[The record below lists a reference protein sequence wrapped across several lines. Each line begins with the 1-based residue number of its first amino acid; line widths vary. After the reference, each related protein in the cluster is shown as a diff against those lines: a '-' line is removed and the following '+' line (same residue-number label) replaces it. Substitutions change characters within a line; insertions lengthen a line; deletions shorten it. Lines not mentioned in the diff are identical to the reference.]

1 MGADPGLH
9 VFAVSKR
16 VMGIEPTTTTLATW
30 RSTTELHPQKRP
42 TNEYKSP
49 SRQIKPTI
57 AVLAGRGVGSRRI
70 DCLRD
75 RAVRARPTIIPAMRI
90 PLLIV
95 AYCLVV
101 PAAAGLL
108 MLYDG
113 RHELTALTIL
123 NVSNDPTRELWRD
136 VNARFVADYAEETGL
151 RVAVRQSHGG
161 SASQARSVIDG
172 LPADVV
178 TLALWDDTD
187 RLRVKGLL
195 AANWE
200 KRQPHNSSP
209 YYSTI
214 VFVVRRGNP
223 KNIHDWPD
231 LVRDGVAVITPNPKI
246 SGNGKLSFLAAW
258 GSVRRRSGSDDEAR
272 DFVTEL
278 YRHVPVLDTGAR
290 GATTTFAQNGIGD
303 VQLTWEN
310 EAHLEVRESEGAL
323 EIVYPPA
330 SIRAEPPVAVV
341 DRNVDENGTRAVAE
355 AYVQALFRP
364 DYQELLAK
372 HHFRPI
378 DDAVMAKVRSRFPEI
393 ELFTIDIIAQDWN
406 EAQKRFFAAG
416 GEFDRMFQQQ

>member
-1 MGADPGLH
+1 
-9 VFAVSKR
+9 
-16 VMGIEPTTTTLATW
+16 
-30 RSTTELHPQKRP
+30 
-42 TNEYKSP
+42 
-49 SRQIKPTI
+49 
-57 AVLAGRGVGSRRI
+57 
-70 DCLRD
+70 
-75 RAVRARPTIIPAMRI
+75 MRI

-95 AYCLVV
+95 SYCLVV

-123 NVSNDPTRELWRD
+123 NVSNDPTREMWRE
-136 VNARFVADYAEETGL
+136 VNARFVADYEEETGL

-187 RLRVKGLL
+187 RLRREKLL
-195 AANWE
+195 ADNWE
-200 KRQPHNSSP
+200 KRLPHSSCP

-223 KNIHDWPD
+223 KKIHDWPD
-231 LVRDGVAVITPNPKI
+231 LVRAGVAVITPNPKI

-258 GSVRRRSGSDDEAR
+258 GSVRRRGGSDDEAR
-272 DFVTEL
+272 AFVTEL
-278 YRHVPVLDTGAR
+278 YHHVPVLDTGAR

-310 EAHLEVRESEGAL
+310 EANLEVRESAGAL

-341 DRNVDENGTRAVAE
+341 DKNVDENGTRAVAE
-355 AYVQALFRP
+355 AYVRAMFLP

-372 HHFRPI
+372 HHFRPV
-378 DDAVMAKVRSRFPEI
+378 DDAVLNRHRDQFP
-393 ELFTIDIIAQDWN
+393 TIDLFPITVVTDDWN
-406 EAQKRFFAAG
+406 EAQRRFFADK
-416 GEFDRMFQQQ
+416 GEFDQIFQPR